1 MRCTRARCLRTH
13 GVASLTLVCCCWS
26 APCFL
31 ASQDE
36 VNGFAYISDAC
47 NMGGIVIYDWNANNA
62 WRFDDP
68 STHPTLSSFTINN
81 YTFAVSTPSDGIA
94 LSPDTE
100 HLYYSALASVVR
112 GLQVAS
118 DTTALVCVSPCQL
131 ACADGGLLVLRTCT
145 PSPRPPF
152 ETAA

>member
-1 MRCTRARCLRTH
+1 MAARLLTRWCTD
-13 GVASLTLVCCCWS
+13 ASCTNVCAVC
-26 APCFL
+26 AVH
-31 ASQDE
+31 QDE
-36 VNGFAYISDAC
+36 VNGFAYMSDAC
-47 NMGGIVIYDWNANNA
+47 DMGGIVIYDWNTNNA

-112 GLQVAS
+112 RVA
-118 DTTALVCVSPCQL
+118 VF
-131 ACADGGLLVLRTCT
+131 VLGPDCCGV
-145 PSPRPPF
+145 PG
-152 ETAA
+152 